1 MNPWFKRHYQ
11 RFYITGIAALVLL
24 AACSSGGESGTGLQQ
39 NQTTVGE
46 INGFGS
52 IYVNGTKFNTDQAT
66 VTIDGIDD
74 DETNLAVGMVVTVKG
89 SVNTNGTTGTANE
102 VTTKTE
108 VKGVVLGVD
117 FGAKTLN
124 VMHQTVKYS
133 NDTHFKSEV
142 GGITVIDDLVT
153 EDTVV
158 SVSGFS
164 DGQGDI
170 YATYIK
176 AIGAGGTASEVKL
189 NGIVTNV
196 NGTETSGS
204 FLIGDMDITY
214 QADTQFK
221 GLSREQLFN
230 ETNLY
235 VSIEG
240 ANYMFG
246 NPVTA
251 TEIERQSVNSEP
263 EGTELEIEGVVT
275 GVIDVSNPDAGQF
288 LLNGRLITY
297 NVYTDFESG
306 APADIAVD
314 MKLEVEGM
322 VQADGSIVADEISLR
337 EESDMEF
344 EGTVTNAG
352 DNSLQLTASDQ
363 SVLTVIVNQYTSY
376 KDEVDETNR
385 YFSFSDIMQGMDI
398 DAKYYVDPQLG
409 NVATSIERISLSD

>member
-288 LLNGRLITY
+288 L
-297 NVYTDFESG
+297 
-306 APADIAVD
+306 
-314 MKLEVEGM
+314 
-322 VQADGSIVADEISLR
+322 
-337 EESDMEF
+337 
-344 EGTVTNAG
+344 
-352 DNSLQLTASDQ
+352 
-363 SVLTVIVNQYTSY
+363 
-376 KDEVDETNR
+376 
-385 YFSFSDIMQGMDI
+385 
-398 DAKYYVDPQLG
+398 
-409 NVATSIERISLSD
+409 